1 MLYSRPM
8 FRSLVASLLCASA
21 MHAQQPAAAPGS
33 SAPASPYAV
42 IVGALADSIHGGPL
56 SGALVIVSG
65 TDRQAVV
72 DSTGRFRIDSI
83 PPGDHQL
90 GVFHPLL
97 DSLNVAVSSNSMT
110 MTPGVTSVFMATPS
124 AMTIIGAFCSADQRK
139 GGPAAVI
146 GKVLAPDSDDP
157 VPNAVVRYSRTS
169 MPTIDQISHGARPI
183 PTTFIT
189 DAKPTT
195 ATGAFAVC
203 GLPLQNGA
211 GTVHASRGQIT
222 SGELTADVSKWLVA
236 TVTVRLDTLKRG
248 TAVVLGRLVDENQKP
263 VAHADIE
270 LANSHLKTTTN
281 DSGTFALRDLPA
293 GSQTIQI
300 RKVGFAATDTA
311 LMLSSKTPVQ
321 FEMHLH
327 TAAATLATV
336 NVNARRVALERVG
349 FEKRRKIGLGHFLTA
364 EDMQNRGSMYFSDAM
379 RTVQGLTVRPT
390 RNGRQVIV
398 PSRSSSIGGR
408 SCVAYVI
415 DHMLFLDRP
424 LGSIDDVVRPD
435 QVIGVEVYQPSEA
448 PSDVVISPNCVAVV
462 IWTKAT
468 SAGE

>member
-1 MLYSRPM
+1 
-8 FRSLVASLLCASA
+8 
-21 MHAQQPAAAPGS
+21 MHAQQPATPGS

-42 IVGALADSIHGGPL
+42 VVGAVADSIHGGPL
-56 SGALVIVSG
+56 TGALVMVSG

-83 PPGDHQL
+83 PPGDHQV

-97 DSLNVAVSSNSMT
+97 DSLNVSLASKSLT

-124 AMTIIGAFCSADQRK
+124 AVTVIGLFCPEEQRK
-139 GGPAAVI
+139 SGPAAVI
-146 GKVLAPDSDDP
+146 GRVLSPDGDDP
-157 VPNAVVRYSRTS
+157 VPNAVVRYTRLY
-169 MPTIDQISHGARPI
+169 MPSVEMISHGVPPKPI
-183 PTTFIT
+183 TFVKDAPPTS
-189 DAKPTT
+189 
-195 ATGAFAVC
+195 ATGAFAIC
-203 GLPLQNGA
+203 GLPLQSGA

-222 SGELTADVSKWLVA
+222 TGELTSDVSKWLIA
-236 TVTVRLDTLKRG
+236 MVTVRLDTLKRG

-270 LANSHLKTTTN
+270 LANSHLKTTTS

-300 RKVGFAATDTA
+300 RKVGFAAMDTS

-321 FEMHLH
+321 FEMRLH
-327 TAAATLATV
+327 AAAATLATV
-336 NVNARRVALERVG
+336 NVNARRAALERVG

-364 EDMQNRGSMYFSDAM
+364 DDMQNRGSMYFSDAM
-379 RTVQGLTVRPT
+379 RTVQGLTVRPS

-398 PSRSSSIGGR
+398 PSRGSSIGGR
-408 SCVAYVI
+408 SCVSYVI
-415 DHMLFLDRP
+415 DHMPFLDRP
-424 LGSIDDVVRPD
+424 LGSIDDIVRPD
-435 QVIGVEVYQPSEA
+435 NVIGVEVYQPSEA